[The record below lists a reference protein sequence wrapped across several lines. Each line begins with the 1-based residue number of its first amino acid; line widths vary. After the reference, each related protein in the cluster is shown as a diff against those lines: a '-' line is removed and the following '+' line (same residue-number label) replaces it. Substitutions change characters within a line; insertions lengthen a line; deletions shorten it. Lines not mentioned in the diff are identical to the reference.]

1 MNNHLETF
9 DVLARITAEQA
20 KHQSPINSIGSDH
33 QAPSIETLGANQP
46 ATSPELET
54 APYPLDALPPI
65 IQKAVIEVQEFVK
78 APLALVAASAL
89 SATSLASQG
98 LASIERASGL
108 VGPCG
113 LFFITI
119 ADSGER
125 KSTCDKFFID
135 PIRAWQA
142 GEAQR
147 LEAQIKAFKAQ
158 YAGWKAEVEGLESL
172 VKSEARKRKP
182 TTNLQGELAEVMSRQ
197 PVPPKVPD
205 LLYADA
211 TPEALGH
218 GLTKWPSAGL
228 MAHEGGVVF
237 GGHAMSA
244 DAAMRNFALLDSLWD
259 GMPHQVRRRTS
270 ESYEIK
276 NARLTIGLQVQTATI
291 RQFMVKQGELA
302 RGIGF
307 FARCLISWPESTQG
321 SRFYCPPPAAWPSLS
336 AFQARI
342 TELLNR
348 PLQFDEAGHL
358 TLPVVTLN
366 PMAQASWIA
375 FHNEVERML
384 AKGQSL
390 ADVRDVGAKA
400 ADNAARLAC
409 LFQIF
414 EHGPGTIGVAAMESA
429 IRIVAWHLQE
439 SRRFL
444 THMDQAEEVVDSQRL
459 LQWLRDYCVSK
470 EQTVVDRN
478 FVLRH
483 GPLRKSIRLQAALAE
498 LEAQGFLNQLTHGR
512 KVVIAVNPRAVNGAH

>member
-1 MNNHLETF
+1 M
-9 DVLARITAEQA
+9 
-20 KHQSPINSIGSDH
+20 
-33 QAPSIETLGANQP
+33 
-46 ATSPELET
+46 
-54 APYPLDALPPI
+54 
-65 IQKAVIEVQEFVK
+65 IEVQEFVK
-78 APLALVAASAL
+78 APPALVAASAL

-135 PIRAWQA
+135 PIRAWEA
-142 GEAQR
+142 GEARR
-147 LEAQIKAFKAQ
+147 LEAEIKAFKAQ
-158 YAGWKAEVEGLESL
+158 YACWKAEVEGLESKI
-172 VKSEARKRKP
+172 KSEAKTRKP
-182 TTNLQGELAEVMSRQ
+182 TTKLQAELTEVMNRQ
-197 PVPPKVPD
+197 PVSPKVPD

-218 GLTKWPSAGL
+218 GLTKWPSGGL

-237 GGHAMSA
+237 GSHAMSA
-244 DAAMRNFALLDSLWD
+244 DAAMRNLALLDSLWD

-270 ESYEIK
+270 ESYEIR

-291 RQFMVKQGELA
+291 RQFMAKQGELA

-321 SRFYCPPPAAWPSLS
+321 SRFYCPPPEAWPCLS
-336 AFQARI
+336 VFQARI
-342 TELLNR
+342 TELLNIL
-348 PLQFDEAGHL
+348 LQFDEAGHL
-358 TLPVVTLN
+358 TMPVVSLN
-366 PMAQASWIA
+366 PMAQAFWVD
-375 FHNEVERML
+375 FYDYVERLL

-414 EHGPGTIGVAAMESA
+414 EHGPGTIGAAAMESA
-429 IRIVAWHLQE
+429 IRIVSWHLEE

-459 LQWLRDYCVSK
+459 LKWFKDFCVSK
-470 EQTVVDRN
+470 ERTVVDRN
-478 FVLRH
+478 FVLQH
-483 GPLRKSIRLQAALAE
+483 GPLRKSARLQAALAE
-498 LEAQGFLNQLTHGR
+498 LEAQGFLNQLMHGR
-512 KVVIAVNPRAVNGAH
+512 KVVIAVNLGASNGAH